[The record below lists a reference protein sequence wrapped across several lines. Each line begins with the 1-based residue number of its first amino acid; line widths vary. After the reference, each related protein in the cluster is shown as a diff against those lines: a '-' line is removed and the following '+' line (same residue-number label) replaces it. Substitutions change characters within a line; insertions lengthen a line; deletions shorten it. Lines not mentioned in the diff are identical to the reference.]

1 MDVLVVGAGQAGLA
15 VGYHLRRLGLDAQLV
30 DAGSEVGHVWRSR
43 WNSLRLFTPAQ
54 YSGLPGLP
62 FPAPDDTHVGR
73 AEVADYLGQY
83 AKHAELPIR
92 FDARVTSLNRL
103 DGGFS
108 AELSDGERLPATQ
121 VVVATGAYAIPYVP
135 ADLAVGVPSVHTSA
149 YREPSQL
156 PGDRVLIVGGG
167 NSGMQIADELALA
180 GRRVTLAEGHQ
191 NRAIPQRLLGR
202 DIFWWL
208 TRVGVMRAPV
218 EGRLGQRMKAGDGTV
233 IGTRRKDLVS
243 RGVVFRPRLVS
254 AEGAAVQFEDGASA
268 EVDAVVW
275 ATGFRHDDSFVAV
288 PEALDARG
296 VLRQRHGVVD
306 GVPGLYTIGRPWQ
319 RNIGS
324 SLLGFVQYDAAV
336 LAETV
341 LADRQR

>member
-1 MDVLVVGAGQAGLA
+1 MGAGQAGLA
-15 VGYHLRRLGLDAQLV
+15 IGYHLRRLGLEVLLV
-30 DAGSEVGHVWRSR
+30 EAGAEIGQVWRSR

-62 FPAPDDTHVGR
+62 FPAPDDSHVGR
-73 AEVADYLGQY
+73 DEVANYLATY

-92 FDARVTSLNRL
+92 FGARVTSLSRL
-103 DGGFS
+103 DSGFS
-108 AELSDGERLPATQ
+108 VELADGERLPARQ
-121 VVVATGAYAIPYVP
+121 VVVATGAYATPYVP
-135 ADLAVGVPSVHTSA
+135 LELTVGVPNVHTSA
-149 YREPSQL
+149 YRSPAEL

-167 NSGMQIADELALA
+167 NSGMQIADELAQA
-180 GRRVTLAEGHQ
+180 GRQVTLAEGHQ

-208 TRVGVMRAPV
+208 TRLGVMRAPV

-233 IGTRRKDLVS
+233 IGTRRKDLVG
-243 RGVVFRPRLVS
+243 RGVAFRPRLV
-254 AEGAAVQFEDGASA
+254 ATDGARVRFDDGAAA

-275 ATGFRHDDSFVAV
+275 ATGFRHDDSWVAV
-288 PEALDARG
+288 PEALDDRG
-296 VLRQRHGVVD
+296 VIRQRQGVID

-324 SLLGFVQYDAAV
+324 SLLGFVQYDAAL
-336 LAETV
+336 LAETI
-341 LADRQR
+341 LAERR